1 MQFNIIRK
9 NTLYVERRAL
19 ECRREQHV
27 KSFFYSIYKARR
39 QTVRR
44 KSLNE
49 SYHTDFYKRWVGMI
63 VISIT
68 CLSAA
73 DAFFT
78 LKILDKGGVEVNP
91 VMAALLDV
99 NDSVFVIGKLF
110 ITVACL
116 LITLVHINI
125 HFLGIFPVR
134 HILSLLLGLYGLLIS
149 YQIYLLS
156 L

>member
-1 MQFNIIRK
+1 
-9 NTLYVERRAL
+9 
-19 ECRREQHV
+19 
-27 KSFFYSIYKARR
+27 
-39 QTVRR
+39 
-44 KSLNE
+44 
-49 SYHTDFYKRWVGMI
+49 MI

-99 NDSVFVIGKLF
+99 NDSVFVVGKLF
-110 ITVACL
+110 ITVVCL

-134 HILSLLLGLYGLLIS
+134 HILSMILGLYGLLIS
-149 YQIYLLS
+149 YQIFLLS